1 MIFILTRAPARPPG
15 CPAAAPCTL
24 TALSLQKVK
33 LRIHQNRVYPQLYDK
48 IKARNQKSEVYS
60 LRWHYPNQVIRV
72 RATQPN
78 LSPLQARAPPL
89 VLFSVTLYY
98 TLDHTDFQE
107 MFLLFTVCAGIM
119 ISALKTPSPEVK
131 SLRPPYLCAIT
142 RTEPM
147 PMPGPS

>member
-15 CPAAAPCTL
+15 CPAAASCTL
-24 TALSLQKVK
+24 TALSLGYKGQGDTA
-33 LRIHQNRVYPQLYDK
+33 Q
-48 IKARNQKSEVYS
+48 S
-60 LRWHYPNQVIRV
+60 
-72 RATQPN
+72 QPA
-78 LSPLQARAPPL
+78 SGASTPL
-89 VLFSVTLYY
+89 VLFSVMVYY

-119 ISALKTPSPEVK
+119 ISALKSPSPAVK
-131 SLRPPYLCAIT
+131 SLRPPYLCAIA

>member
-1 MIFILTRAPARPPG
+1 MIFILTRAPAPPPG
-15 CPAAAPCTL
+15 CPAAASCTL

-60 LRWHYPNQVIRV
+60 LRWHYPTAQS
-72 RATQPN
+72 QPA
-78 LSPLQARAPPL
+78 SGASTPL
-89 VLFSVTLYY
+89 VLFSVMVYY
-98 TLDHTDFQE
+98 TLEHTDFQE